1 MQNGQKR
8 NARRRDRLDGRRP
21 AADVE
26 VLEESM
32 MTETLSTPKKPTAW
46 LWPLAILGILALL
59 ALAAFGAL
67 TAWRWLLGGG

>member
-1 MQNGQKR
+1 
-8 NARRRDRLDGRRP
+8 
-21 AADVE
+21 
-26 VLEESM
+26 M